1 MIINR
6 PNFKQAYL
14 VFAANGEIRFNKK
27 TIGIWKKICRTMAD
41 GVRDIWASSYKAE
54 VHFQSN
60 NMVSIKCKGKLQLM
74 IKVARAIPDTMLT
87 PATALS

>member
-6 PNFKQAYL
+6 KNYKQAYL

-27 TIGIWKKICRTMAD
+27 TIGIWKQIYNSMAD
-41 GVRDIWASSYKAE
+41 GWRDICASGYKAE
-54 VHFQSN
+54 FHLQNN

-74 IKVARAIPDTMLT
+74 IKVGRAIPDTMLT
-87 PATALS
+87 PAPVIS